1 VLDEESTYCTVPRMK
16 RLALAPAH
24 PADFAPDLLAI
35 QAQPPARLPRAL
47 MYVVFALFA
56 ITLLWVV
63 FGRLDI
69 VASAEGK
76 LVPLTYLKIVQPAE
90 GGIVSEILV
99 REGETVAKGQVL
111 LRMDPKIATA
121 DLKTVES
128 ELALKRL
135 TLRRIDAELA
145 GTPFTARPGD
155 PAELYAQIEAQYRA
169 RRQAQQDALAEE
181 RAVLRKAEND
191 LVAAREV
198 QAKLER
204 VLPSYRQSAEAYR
217 KLGRQGFAGNLLVE
231 EKAREAIEKEQDL
244 KAQSATVAALTAA
257 IAQSEQ
263 RLAQLASN
271 YKKDLL
277 RERVETE
284 SQRQRLE
291 QERDKQSHRASLLEL
306 KAPGPGIVKEL
317 ATHTVGTVV
326 SPGTVLMTLVP
337 MDEPLQ
343 AEVFVRNEDAGF
355 VHEGQRVKV
364 KLAAYPF
371 QKYGLV
377 EGTVTH
383 VGPDASDAIAAPRA
397 RSAAQ
402 SSAADGAGYR
412 ALVALDTQVLA
423 EAREKLRLAAGMQV
437 VAEINQGERTVLEY
451 VLSPVQKTTIEAG
464 RER

>member
-1 VLDEESTYCTVPRMK
+1 MK

-47 MYVVFALFA
+47 MYVVFALFG
-56 ITLLWVV
+56 ITILWVV

-111 LRMDPKIATA
+111 MRMDPRIANA
-121 DLKTVES
+121 ELKTVES

-145 GTPFTARPGD
+145 GTAFTARPGD
-155 PAELYAQIEAQYRA
+155 PPALYAQIEAQYRA

-181 RAVLRKAEND
+181 RAVSKKAEND

-204 VLPSYRQSAEAYR
+204 VLPSYRSSAEAYE

-231 EKAREAIEKEQDL
+231 EKVREAIEKEQDL

-271 YKKDLL
+271 YRKDLL
-277 RERVETE
+277 RERLETE

-291 QERDKQSHRASLLEL
+291 QELDKQSYRASLLAL
-306 KAPGPGIVKEL
+306 KAPEAGIVKEL
-317 ATHTVGTVV
+317 ATHTLGTVV

-337 MDEPLQ
+337 KDEPLQ

-371 QKYGLV
+371 QKYGML

-383 VGPDASDAIAAPRA
+383 VGPDTSDTGSPRNGQSPERANNMSASAF
-397 RSAAQ
+397 
-402 SSAADGAGYR
+402 R
-412 ALVALDTQVLA
+412 ALIAVDAQLSISNGIMP
-423 EAREKLRLAAGMQV
+423 KLVAGMHV
-437 VAEINQGERTVLEY
+437 VAELHQGERSVLEY
-451 VLSPVQKTTIEAG
+451 VLSPVQKSVHEAG

>member
-1 VLDEESTYCTVPRMK
+1 
-16 RLALAPAH
+16 
-24 PADFAPDLLAI
+24 
-35 QAQPPARLPRAL
+35 
-47 MYVVFALFA
+47 
-56 ITLLWVV
+56 
-63 FGRLDI
+63 
-69 VASAEGK
+69 
-76 LVPLTYLKIVQPAE
+76 
-90 GGIVSEILV
+90 
-99 REGETVAKGQVL
+99 
-111 LRMDPKIATA
+111 MDPRIAHA

-145 GTPFTARPGD
+145 GAPFTVRPGD

-181 RAVLRKAEND
+181 RAVHEKARND

-231 EKAREAIEKEQDL
+231 EKVREAIEKEQDL
-244 KAQSATVAALTAA
+244 KAQTATVAALTAA

-263 RLAQLASN
+263 RLAQLVSN

-306 KAPGPGIVKEL
+306 KAPEAGVVKEL
-317 ATHTVGTVV
+317 ATHTLGTVV

-337 MDEPLQ
+337 KDEPLQ

-371 QKYGLV
+371 QKYGML

-383 VGPDASDAIAAPRA
+383 IGPDASDTPAARGGQVPERGLAIAAP
-397 RSAAQ
+397 
-402 SSAADGAGYR
+402 GYR
-412 ALVALDTQVLA
+412 ALIRLDGQLLDTGGNELG
-423 EAREKLRLAAGMQV
+423 LTPGMQV
-437 VAEINQGERTVLEY
+437 VSEIHQGERSVLEY
-451 VLSPVQKTTIEAG
+451 VISPVEKVARNAG
-464 RER
+464 TER

>member
-1 VLDEESTYCTVPRMK
+1 MK

-35 QAQPPARLPRAL
+35 QAQPPARLPQAL
-47 MYVVFALFA
+47 MYVVFALFG
-56 ITLLWVV
+56 ITVLWIV

-111 LRMDPKIATA
+111 MRMDPKIATA

-145 GTPFTARPGD
+145 GTALTARPGD
-155 PAELYAQIEAQYRA
+155 PADLYAQIEAQYHA

-181 RAVLRKAEND
+181 RAVLQKAEND

-198 QAKLER
+198 QGKLER
-204 VLPSYRQSAEAYR
+204 VLPSYRQSAEAYQ

-231 EKAREAIEKEQDL
+231 EKVREAIEKEQDL
-244 KAQSATVAALTAA
+244 KAQTATVAALTAA
-257 IAQSEQ
+257 IAQAEQ

-291 QERDKQSHRASLLEL
+291 QELDKQSHRASLLEL
-306 KAPGPGIVKEL
+306 KAPEAGVVKEL
-317 ATHTVGTVV
+317 ATHTLGTVV

-337 MDEPLQ
+337 KDEPLQ

-355 VHEGQRVKV
+355 VHQGQRVKV

-371 QKYGLV
+371 QKYGML
-377 EGTVTH
+377 EGTVKH
-383 VGPDASDAIAAPRA
+383 VSPDVTETTSA
-397 RSAAQ
+397 RGTR
-402 SSAADGAGYR
+402 DGDRQTQAYNAGYR
-412 ALVALDTQVLA
+412 VLVAIDTRSL
-423 EAREKLRLAAGMQV
+423 ERNGSRLLLAAGMQV
-437 VAEINQGERTVLEY
+437 VAEIEQGGRSVLEY
-451 VLSPVQKTTIEAG
+451 VLSPVQRIAHEAA

>member
-1 VLDEESTYCTVPRMK
+1 MK

-35 QAQPPARLPRAL
+35 QAQPPARMPRAV
-47 MYVVFALFA
+47 MYVVFALFG
-56 ITLLWVV
+56 ITILWIV

-99 REGETVAKGQVL
+99 REGETVQKGQVL
-111 LRMDPKIATA
+111 MRMDPRIAHA

-145 GTPFTARPGD
+145 GAPFTVRPGD

-181 RAVLRKAEND
+181 RAVHEKARND

-231 EKAREAIEKEQDL
+231 EKVREAIEKEQDL
-244 KAQSATVAALTAA
+244 KAQTATVAALTAA

-263 RLAQLASN
+263 RLAQLVSN

-317 ATHTVGTVV
+317 AMHTVGTVV

-337 MDEPLQ
+337 KDEPLQ

-371 QKYGLV
+371 QKYGML

-383 VGPDASDAIAAPRA
+383 IGPDASDTPAARGGQVPERGLAIAAP
-397 RSAAQ
+397 
-402 SSAADGAGYR
+402 GYR
-412 ALVALDTQVLA
+412 ALIRLDGQLLDTGGNELG
-423 EAREKLRLAAGMQV
+423 LTPGMQV
-437 VAEINQGERTVLEY
+437 VSEIHQGERSVLEY
-451 VLSPVQKTTIEAG
+451 VISPVEKVARNAG
-464 RER
+464 TER